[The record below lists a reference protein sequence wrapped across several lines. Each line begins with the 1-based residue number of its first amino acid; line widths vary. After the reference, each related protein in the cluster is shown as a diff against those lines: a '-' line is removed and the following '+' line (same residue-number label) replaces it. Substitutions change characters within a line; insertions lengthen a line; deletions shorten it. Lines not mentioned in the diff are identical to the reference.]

1 MAISQKLNQRVR
13 ARPDEDEIEEFSD
26 ELASDEVS
34 DEGESGAEDEEDTD
48 GEGDEDGEDEDGQS
62 NSDASSE
69 ADTNVTPSLQTI
81 SFGALA
87 KAQASL
93 GKRKRDPSTSHDAA
107 ASSSPSSRKR
117 TAPSPPP
124 ASSEGPQEY
133 PKKPRQTLSHR
144 SSKHAPTIQSSRHAV
159 TRKRTIIEPPAVPK
173 ARDPRFDSVV
183 LNHSIPTSNT
193 AALNK
198 AAAHA
203 SKNYSFLNEYR
214 SDELTALR
222 KQLAIAQG
230 KVPGKKGKQK
240 KAKAG
245 DPYEAE
251 RLKRLITSM
260 TDRQRTFERKEKEKE
275 VLAEHRRKEREMIRE
290 GKKSAPWFMKKGDVR
305 KEADTKRF
313 EEMGGKERAR
323 ALERRRKKVAGKE
336 RREMPWGRRGV
347 EGDGRGE

>member
-26 ELASDEVS
+26 ELASDEAS
-34 DEGESGAEDEEDTD
+34 DEGESGPEDEEDTD
-48 GEGDEDGEDEDGQS
+48 GDGDEDGEDEDGQS
-62 NSDASSE
+62 NSDVSSE
-69 ADTNVTPSLQTI
+69 ADANVTPSLQTI

-107 ASSSPSSRKR
+107 SSSSRKR

-124 ASSEGPQEY
+124 SEPQEY
-133 PKKPRQTLSHR
+133 TKKPRQTLSHR

-159 TRKRTIIEPPAVPK
+159 TRKRTIIEPPAIAK

-214 SDELTALR
+214 SDELAALR

-240 KAKAG
+240 NKAKAG
-245 DPYEAE
+245 DPQEAE
-251 RLKRLITSM
+251 RLKRVITSM

-275 VLAEHRRKEREMIRE
+275 VVAEHRRKEREMIRE

-313 EEMGGKERAR
+313 QEMGGKERAR

-347 EGDGRGE
+347 DGEGE